1 MISKIN
7 GWITVDPKTMSSKDA
22 FEKCKIGNVKKP
34 SLMAPVWMQ
43 QEAKR
48 DEERLNLFKVVST
61 NGSNMRIEKNRV
73 VLSDKEDLPKSIFN
87 SGSIRHNFNDVPA
100 DVYRTVRNM
109 TCEPVRLL

>member
-7 GWITVDPKTMSSKDA
+7 GWITVDPKTMSRKDA
-22 FEKCKIGNVKKP
+22 FEKRKICNVKKP

-87 SGSIRHNFNDVPA
+87 SGSIRHNFNAAPA